1 MFNENEMTYGYNDV
15 SIQPAKISEIEHRS
29 ECVTKKNDYLPIF
42 TAPMSTIINEKN
54 YDIFDSNGIIT
65 ILPRNIDIAT
75 RNKYMEEGKW
85 VAYSLSEFEEI
96 IDKYESF
103 NVPAHI
109 VIDVANGNMKK
120 IFTLSKKAKEKYG
133 KNNIILMAGNIA
145 NPETYIEYCKA
156 GIDYA
161 RCGIGGGSG
170 CITTSN
176 TAIHYGIV
184 NLLFEVYRIKKHIDV
199 FCVSHLDGRLG
210 SDEYQCVTKVIAD
223 GGIRNYSDVIKALA
237 LGADYVMIGGE
248 FAKLIESCA
257 DTYYY
262 NGLYNTEKIDP
273 LDKYT
278 KIKEKGGKFEIFI
291 HPDIIMSEKLSKVF
305 YGMASKRGQEDLF
318 GKKKGTSEGIE
329 RKVACT
335 TNVDKWVENMN
346 DYLAS
351 AMSYCDIKEI
361 SDFNPDN
368 VEVFLMSNNL
378 QNSINK

>member
-29 ECVTKKNDYLPIF
+29 ECVTKKNGYLPIF
-42 TAPMSTIINEKN
+42 TAPMSTVINERN

-85 VAYSLSEFEEI
+85 VAYSLSEFDEI

-133 KNNIILMAGNIA
+133 KKNIILMAGNIA
-145 NPETYIEYCKA
+145 NPETYMEYCKA

-184 NLLFEVYRIKKHIDV
+184 NLLCEIYEIKKQ
-199 FCVSHLDGRLG
+199 FELSCSG
-210 SDEYQCVTKVIAD
+210 DECATQIIAD

-248 FAKLIESCA
+248 FAKLVESCA
-257 DTYYY
+257 QTYGYDY
-262 NGLYNTEKIDP
+262 DNHGFMIDP
-273 LDKYT
+273 LDGE
-278 KIKEKGGKFEIFI
+278 ISIREIGGGFSIVRKK
-291 HPDIIMSEKLSKVF
+291 SERDCVVDKLYKVF

-329 RKVACT
+329 KRFECT
-335 TNVDKWVENMN
+335 TNVDKWANNMN

-351 AMSYCDIKEI
+351 AMSYCDIKNVY
-361 SDFNPDN
+361 DFNPDN
-368 VEVFLMSNNL
+368 VEVFLVSNNL

>member
-1 MFNENEMTYGYNDV
+1 MFNEKEMTYGYNDV
-15 SIQPAKISEIEHRS
+15 SIQPAGISNIEHRS
-29 ECVTKKNDYLPIF
+29 ECVTKKNGYLPIF
-42 TAPMSTIINEKN
+42 TAPMSTVINERN
-54 YDIFDSNGIIT
+54 YDIFDSNGIIP

-96 IDKYESF
+96 IDTYDSF

-133 KNNIILMAGNIA
+133 KKNIILMAGNIA
-145 NPETYIEYCKA
+145 NPETYMEYCKA

-161 RCGIGGGSG
+161 RCCIGGGSG

-184 NLLFEVYRIKKHIDV
+184 NLLSEIYEIKKHVDM
-199 FCVSHLDGRLG
+199 CYDLE
-210 SDEYQCVTKVIAD
+210 SDEYQCVTQVIAD

-248 FAKLIESCA
+248 FAKLVESCA
-257 DTYYY
+257 QTYGYDY
-262 NGLYNTEKIDP
+262 DNHGFMIDP
-273 LDKYT
+273 LDGE
-278 KIKEKGGKFEIFI
+278 ISIREIGGCFSIVRKK
-291 HPDIIMSEKLSKVF
+291 SERDCVVDKLYKVF

-329 RKVACT
+329 KRFECT
-335 TNVDKWVENMN
+335 TNVDKWANNMN

-351 AMSYCDIKEI
+351 AMSYCDIENVY
-361 SDFNPDN
+361 DFNPDN
-368 VEVFLMSNNL
+368 VEVFLVSNNL

>member
-1 MFNENEMTYGYNDV
+1 MFNEKEMTYGYNDV
-15 SIQPAKISEIEHRS
+15 SIQPAGISNIEHRS
-29 ECVTKKNDYLPIF
+29 ECLTKKNGYLPIF
-42 TAPMSTIINEKN
+42 TAPMSTVINERN
-54 YDIFDSNGIIT
+54 YDIFDSNGIIP
-65 ILPRNIDIAT
+65 ILPRNIDIAI
-75 RNKYMEEGKW
+75 RNEYMEKGKW
-85 VAYSLSEFEEI
+85 VAYSLSEFDEI
-96 IDKYESF
+96 IDTYDSF

-109 VIDVANGNMKK
+109 LIDVANGNMKK

-133 KNNIILMAGNIA
+133 KNNIILMSGNIA

-184 NLLFEVYRIKKHIDV
+184 NLLFEVYEIKKR
-199 FCVSHLDGRLG
+199 FELSCSG
-210 SDEYQCVTKVIAD
+210 DECATQIIAD

-248 FAKLIESCA
+248 FAKLVESCA
-257 DTYYY
+257 QTYGYDY
-262 NGLYNTEKIDP
+262 DNHGFMIDP
-273 LDKYT
+273 LDGE
-278 KIKEKGGKFEIFI
+278 ISIREIGGGFSIVRKK
-291 HPDIIMSEKLSKVF
+291 SERDCVVDKLYKVF

-329 RKVACT
+329 KRFECT
-335 TNVDKWVENMN
+335 TNVDKWANNMN

-351 AMSYCDIKEI
+351 AMSYCDIENVY
-361 SDFNPDN
+361 DFNPDN
-368 VEVFLMSNNL
+368 VEVFLVSNNL

>member
-1 MFNENEMTYGYNDV
+1 MTYGYNDV

-184 NLLFEVYRIKKHIDV
+184 NLLFEVYGVKKRFEMSCSGNGCATQI
-199 FCVSHLDGRLG
+199 
-210 SDEYQCVTKVIAD
+210 IAD

-257 DTYYY
+257 QTYGYDY
-262 NGLYNTEKIDP
+262 DNHGFMIDP
-273 LDKYT
+273 LDG
-278 KIKEKGGKFEIFI
+278 KISIREIDGGFSIVRKK
-291 HPDIIMSEKLSKVF
+291 SERDCVTDKLYKVF

>member
-1 MFNENEMTYGYNDV
+1 MFNKSEMTYGYNDV

-29 ECVTKKNDYLPIF
+29 ECLTKKNGYLPIF
-42 TAPMSTIINEKN
+42 TAPMSTVINEKN
-54 YDIFDSNGIIT
+54 YDIFDSNGIIP
-65 ILPRNIDIAT
+65 ILPRNIDIT
-75 RNKYMEEGKW
+75 IRNKYMEEGKW

-145 NPETYIEYCKA
+145 NPETYMEYCKA

-161 RCGIGGGSG
+161 RCCIGGGSG

-184 NLLFEVYRIKKHIDV
+184 NLLSEIYEIKKHVDM
-199 FCVSHLDGRLG
+199 CYDLE
-210 SDEYQCVTKVIAD
+210 SDEYQCVTQVIAD

-248 FAKLIESCA
+248 FAKLVESCA
-257 DTYYY
+257 QTYGYDY
-262 NGLYNTEKIDP
+262 DNHGFMIDP
-273 LDKYT
+273 LDGE
-278 KIKEKGGKFEIFI
+278 ISIREIGGGFSIVRKK
-291 HPDIIMSEKLSKVF
+291 SERDCVVDKLYKVF

-329 RKVACT
+329 KRFECT
-335 TNVDKWVENMN
+335 TNVDKWANNMN

-351 AMSYCDIKEI
+351 AMSYCDIENVY
-361 SDFNPDN
+361 DFNPDN
-368 VEVFLMSNNL
+368 VEVFLVSNNL

>member
-29 ECVTKKNDYLPIF
+29 ECLTKKNGYLPIF

-133 KNNIILMAGNIA
+133 KKNIILMAGNIA

-176 TAIHYGIV
+176 TAIHHGIV
-184 NLLFEVYRIKKHIDV
+184 NLLCKIYEIKKHVDM
-199 FCVSHLDGRLG
+199 CYDLE
-210 SDEYQCVTKVIAD
+210 SDEYQCVTQVIAD

-248 FAKLIESCA
+248 FAKLVESCA
-257 DTYYY
+257 QTYGYDY
-262 NGLYNTEKIDP
+262 DNHGFMIDP
-273 LDKYT
+273 LDGE
-278 KIKEKGGKFEIFI
+278 ISIREIGGGFSIVRKK
-291 HPDIIMSEKLSKVF
+291 SERDCVVDKLYKVF

>member
-1 MFNENEMTYGYNDV
+1 MFNEKEMTYGYNDV
-15 SIQPAKISEIEHRS
+15 SIQPAGISNIEHRS
-29 ECVTKKNDYLPIF
+29 ECLTKKNGYLPIF
-42 TAPMSTIINEKN
+42 TAPMSTVINERN
-54 YDIFDSNGIIT
+54 YDIFDSNGIIP
-65 ILPRNIDIAT
+65 ILPRNIDIAI
-75 RNKYMEEGKW
+75 RNEYMEKGKW
-85 VAYSLSEFEEI
+85 VAYSLSEFDEI
-96 IDKYESF
+96 IDTYDSF

-109 VIDVANGNMKK
+109 LIDVANGNMKK
-120 IFTLSKKAKEKYG
+120 IFELSQKAKQKFG
-133 KNNIILMAGNIA
+133 KKNIILMAGNIA
-145 NPETYIEYCKA
+145 NPETYFAYCKV
-156 GIDYA
+156 GIDYV

-176 TAIHYGIV
+176 TGIHYGIV
-184 NLLFEVYRIKKHIDV
+184 NLLFEVYGVKKRFEMSCSGNGCATQI
-199 FCVSHLDGRLG
+199 
-210 SDEYQCVTKVIAD
+210 IAD

-257 DTYYY
+257 QTYGYDY
-262 NGLYNTEKIDP
+262 DNHGFMIDP
-273 LDKYT
+273 LDG
-278 KIKEKGGKFEIFI
+278 KISIREIGGCFSIVRKK
-291 HPDIIMSEKLSKVF
+291 SERDCVTDKLYKVF

>member
-1 MFNENEMTYGYNDV
+1 MFNKSEMTYGYNDV

-29 ECVTKKNDYLPIF
+29 ECVTKKNGYLPIF

-133 KNNIILMAGNIA
+133 KKNIILMAGNIA

-184 NLLFEVYRIKKHIDV
+184 NLLFEVYGAKKQ
-199 FCVSHLDGRLG
+199 FEMSCSG
-210 SDEYQCVTKVIAD
+210 DECATQIIAD

-248 FAKLIESCA
+248 FAKLVESCA
-257 DTYYY
+257 DTYICDA
-262 NGLYNTEKIDP
+262 NNDTRRIDP
-273 LDKYT
+273 LDESLT
-278 KIKEKGGKFEIFI
+278 IREHEGHFEVRRNKGSIYS
-291 HPDIIMSEKLSKVF
+291 HKLYKVF

-329 RKVACT
+329 KRFNCT
-335 TNVDKWVENMN
+335 TNVDKWANNMN

-351 AMSYCDIKEI
+351 AMSYCDIKNVY
-361 SDFNPDN
+361 DFNPDN
-368 VEVFLMSNNL
+368 VEVFLVSNNL